1 MSCPPDNTV
10 RLGKDLDD
18 INEIL
23 SGGKQNLEPIQAGH
37 KDGMCQL
44 NTADMDNFTYRYH
57 VHVNLGIYN
66 SFFNADTS
74 HIVYGI
80 HFF

>member
-1 MSCPPDNTV
+1 MQKPS
-10 RLGKDLDD
+10 
-18 INEIL
+18 
-23 SGGKQNLEPIQAGH
+23 LEPILAGH

-44 NTADMDNFTYRYH
+44 NTAGMDNFTYQYP
-57 VHVNLGIYN
+57 VHVSLGIYN

>member
-1 MSCPPDNTV
+1 MLKPH
-10 RLGKDLDD
+10 
-18 INEIL
+18 
-23 SGGKQNLEPIQAGH
+23 LEPIQAGH
-37 KDGMCQL
+37 KDSMCQL